1 MTERPAKRR
10 RVELSLDDKL
20 KIIKSFESVPKPTL
34 RSLSE
39 KFSIGKSTDFTSR
52 HKKRYRSYSPT
63 QLKNAY
69 ADVTEKG
76 TSVYKAARLYSVPE
90 QTPRDRIC
98 GVISPDTTRSGP
110 GPMFSLEEENKVAE
124 HLKLMASVGYGYTRA
139 QVLNL
144 GTDYATHLNKRP
156 HDCNSLSL
164 QWFYGFMGRWPE
176 LKLRRPK
183 SLSELRVYATSEES
197 ITKYFDELETIL
209 EKYDLKSSPEKIYN
223 VDEKGISMTH
233 APPYVVGSTDEVPIE
248 ISPERSSTVTMIG
261 CGNALGQQIPPYFI
275 FPGARM
281 RQELLEGA
289 TIGTNGTVSKSGW
302 SNSDIFQTWLA
313 DHFAKYAKVG
323 GDKKTLLL
331 YDGHRSH
338 ISPYLVDFAVRNGII
353 LFVLPPH
360 TSHIL
365 QPMDVGCFGPFSK
378 VFSDE
383 SRKWQRSHSGTLT
396 RYNVCSIAC
405 RAYDISLTPRNL
417 QSAFRKSGIYPF
429 YPTAIDSSLL
439 KPAQYAKKRRAEQS
453 TETASN
459 NADISQPQD
468 RNTVNNFFS
477 SHLPVVHHDK
487 PNQSKPRRSVHKV
500 VGGKPITEPDVSSQ
514 L

>member
-1 MTERPAKRR
+1 
-10 RVELSLDDKL
+10 
-20 KIIKSFESVPKPTL
+20 
-34 RSLSE
+34 
-39 KFSIGKSTDFTSR
+39 
-52 HKKRYRSYSPT
+52 
-63 QLKNAY
+63 
-69 ADVTEKG
+69 
-76 TSVYKAARLYSVPE
+76 
-90 QTPRDRIC
+90 
-98 GVISPDTTRSGP
+98 
-110 GPMFSLEEENKVAE
+110 
-124 HLKLMASVGYGYTRA
+124 
-139 QVLNL
+139 
-144 GTDYATHLNKRP
+144 
-156 HDCNSLSL
+156 
-164 QWFYGFMGRWPE
+164 MGRWPE

-209 EKYDLKSSPEKIYN
+209 EKYDLKLSPENIYN

-289 TIGTNGTVSKSGW
+289 TIGTNGTVM
-302 SNSDIFQTWLA
+302 
-313 DHFAKYAKVG
+313 
-323 GDKKTLLL
+323 
-331 YDGHRSH
+331 
-338 ISPYLVDFAVRNGII
+338 RNGII

-487 PNQSKPRRSVHKV
+487 PNQSKPRRSAHKV
-500 VGGKPITEPDVSSQ
+500 VGGKPITEPAVSSQ
-514 L
+514 LYEYVSSSKKPKVVSSRKTKAVVPIKESNSPQPGLSGVDNGLISSDNFSESETEDDEKCCLSMMAAISKYELTWSLCVRLTSRTPNTRISEENRIHSP